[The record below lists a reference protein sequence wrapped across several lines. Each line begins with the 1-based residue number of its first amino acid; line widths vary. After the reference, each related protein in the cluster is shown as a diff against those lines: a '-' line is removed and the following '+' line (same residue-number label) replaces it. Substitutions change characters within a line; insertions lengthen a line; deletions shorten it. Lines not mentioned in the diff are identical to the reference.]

1 MRRLMVAGNW
11 KMNGSRQMAA
21 DHLPGYTTVARDCT
35 SEILV
40 CPPFCL
46 LADVEVYCRD
56 SELVLGGQDL
66 ASEAGGA
73 FTGEVSGDMLVDVGC
88 SYVIVGHS
96 ERRTLF
102 GESNDVVSEKM
113 VLALECGLTPILC
126 VGETLDQ
133 RKSEKTEQ
141 VIIEQLDAVES
152 RIGIGSFGNMVLAY
166 EPVWAIG
173 TGMTATPAQ
182 AQSVH
187 EFIRGRLAAKDRA
200 VAERVRILYGGSVKP
215 GNAAELFAQAD
226 IDGGLIGGASLN
238 PDDFVSICRAAG

>member
-21 DHLPGYTTVARDCT
+21 EHVPGYMTVAGDCT

-46 LADVEVYCRD
+46 LADVEAYCSD
-56 SELVLGGQDL
+56 SDLVLGGQDL
-66 ASEAGGA
+66 AREADGA
-73 FTGEVSGDMLVDVGC
+73 FTGEVSGAMLVDVGC

-102 GESNDVVSEKM
+102 GESNDVVSEKV
-113 VLALECGLTPILC
+113 VLALECGLTPLIC
-126 VGETLDQ
+126 VGETLEQ
-133 RKSEKTEQ
+133 REREETGQ
-141 VIIEQLDAVES
+141 VISAQLDAVES
-152 RIGIGSFGNMVLAY
+152 CIGIEGFGNTVLAY

-187 EFIRGRLAAKDRA
+187 EFIRGRLAEKDRA
-200 VAERVRILYGGSVKP
+200 VADRVRILYGGSVKP
-215 GNAAELFAQAD
+215 GNAAELFAQVD

>member
-21 DHLPGYTTVARDCT
+21 EHVPGYMTVAGDCT

-46 LADVEVYCRD
+46 LADVEAYCRD
-56 SELVLGGQDL
+56 SDLVLGGQDL
-66 ASEAGGA
+66 AREADGA
-73 FTGEVSGDMLVDVGC
+73 FTGEVSGAMLVDVGC

-102 GESNDVVSEKM
+102 GESNDVVSEKV
-113 VLALECGLTPILC
+113 VLALECGLTPLIC
-126 VGETLDQ
+126 VGETLEQ
-133 RKSEKTEQ
+133 REREETGQ
-141 VIIEQLDAVES
+141 VISAQLDAVES
-152 RIGIGSFGNMVLAY
+152 CIGIEGFGNTVLAY

-187 EFIRGRLAAKDRA
+187 EFIRGRLAQKDRA
-200 VAERVRILYGGSVKP
+200 VADRVRILYGGSVKP
-215 GNAAELFAQAD
+215 GNAAELFAQVD